1 MRIRFLLAVLE
12 YVEIAVGADGLFVLG
27 DLVSLGK
34 IRIVI
39 VLPGKDTS
47 SIDGTVRRES
57 RLDGEIDHL
66 LVEHRKCS
74 GQTHAGGTG
83 VAVRLATE
91 LRGAATEYLAF
102 REEVRV
108 HLETDYAFITTVI
121 QVELLSRRTGSL
133 GPVTGHG

>member
-1 MRIRFLLAVLE
+1 MDPLYAYPLFAAVLE
-12 YVEIAVGADGLFVLG
+12 YVEKAVGANGLLVLG
-27 DLVSLGK
+27 DLVSLGE
-34 IRIVI
+34 IRIIV

-47 SIDGTVRRES
+47 LIDGTMRRES
-57 RLDGEIDHL
+57 SLDGEINHL

-74 GQTHAGGTG
+74 RQTHAGGTG

-108 HLETDYAFITTVI
+108 YLETDYAFITTMI
-121 QVELLSRRTGSL
+121 QVELLSPKEQLIG
-133 GPVTGHG
+133 